1 MGKNYKPDP
10 DATTCS
16 AARLGLAFCPCSG
29 SADATQYTLIV
40 QLVHDTL
47 TQKSTEVVARLQ
59 NKMAE
64 HAKNQRYEEASV
76 VRDRIDT
83 LSSVLQKHW
92 KADALRAEGDFILAD
107 QDINYRISS
116 GILLQTFKDGE
127 VFEPAVKFSVGV
139 SANGKPTELGP
150 SLGSL
155 IGAPVIQNDCSQLI
169 SSDCSDEVMC
179 MVRLKESLHSA
190 GITDTV

>member
-10 DATTCS
+10 DATACS

-29 SADATQYTLIV
+29 SVDADQYTQIV

-47 TQKSTEVVARLQ
+47 TQKSTEVIARLE
-59 NKMAE
+59 NKMAV

-76 VRDRIDT
+76 IRDRIDT

-92 KADALRAEGDFILAD
+92 KADSLRAEGDFILIS

-116 GILLQTFKDGE
+116 GILLQTLKDGE
-127 VFEPAVKFSVGV
+127 VFEPTIKFSVGV
-139 SANGKPTELGP
+139 SANGGPTELGS

-155 IGAPVIQNDCSQLI
+155 ISAPVIQSDRSQLV
-169 SSDCSDEVMC
+169 SSDCSDELMC
-179 MVRLKESLHSA
+179 MVRLKESLHFA
-190 GITDTV
+190 GITNTL